1 LLPWLD
7 RAGRLSPLKLS
18 AFVLIVAPGLW
29 IAARWSLEQ
38 LGPKPVT
45 EAIHQS
51 GDWAVRMLIA
61 TLAVTPLRRIASWPK
76 LILVRRMLGVAAL
89 AYAAIHLTL
98 YMLDQAFD
106 LVRVASEIAL
116 RIYLTIGFT
125 ALLGLTALGA
135 TSTDAAI
142 RRLGARWHTLH
153 RLTYAIGVLALTHY
167 FLQSK
172 VNVTQPMLWTGFFL
186 LLMGYRLMRW
196 LKLPE
201 GPLGLLALAVACG
214 LTTALAEATW
224 YAIRNGVSAAMV
236 LAANLD
242 FSYEIRPSWWIFAVG
257 LALAATK
264 TIRPAREPKRRE
276 RPLRAAEATISP

>member
-29 IAARWSLEQ
+29 IAARWSLEL

-61 TLAVTPLRRIASWPK
+61 TLAVMPLRRIASWPK

-106 LVRVASEIAL
+106 LVRVASEIAV

>member
-1 LLPWLD
+1 
-7 RAGRLSPLKLS
+7 
-18 AFVLIVAPGLW
+18 
-29 IAARWSLEQ
+29 
-38 LGPKPVT
+38 
-45 EAIHQS
+45 
-51 GDWAVRMLIA
+51 
-61 TLAVTPLRRIASWPK
+61 VTPLRRIANWPK
-76 LILVRRMLGVAAL
+76 LILVRRMLGVAGL

-116 RIYLTIGFT
+116 RIYLTIGFV

-142 RRLGARWHTLH
+142 RRLGGRWQTLH
-153 RLTYAIGVLALTHY
+153 RLTYPIGVLALTHY

-172 VNVTQPMLWTGFFL
+172 VNVTQPMLWSGFFL
-186 LLMGYRLMRW
+186 ILMGYRLMHW

-201 GPLGLLALAVACG
+201 GPLGLLALSAACG

-236 LAANLD
+236 LSANLD
-242 FSYEIRPSWWIFAVG
+242 FSYEIRPAWWIFVVG
-257 LALAATK
+257 LALVAV
-264 TIRPAREPKRRE
+264 RMVRLPAREPKRRE
-276 RPLRAAEATISP
+276 RPLRAAEATSSP